1 MINSSRSERKKKL
14 VILCSSYFDRLGHPI
29 FANKI
34 KNELNDQYDGEIEI
48 RGIDTYNNGFSL
60 NKSSNTISMP
70 VIGGSLHNIDTRS
83 ALKKRYGKLGSL
95 FILFIR
101 FISITHFYWQNFRM
115 LDNSGRVIDLEC
127 EPIQAALASVFASI
141 HPDIRISFVIHSM
154 PWEVGSSLMRIYKR
168 LSLTALRFL
177 LRAPGRRAIFM
188 NSAALES
195 AVNKGIDRKQ
205 CVLGGWGY
213 DMLPSDLVFVERPKG
228 DQTII
233 LAFGVLR
240 KDKRID
246 QLVDLF
252 LELDDPQITLR
263 IVGKSLDVDVLYLR
277 RRIIERNSK
286 SKVEI
291 LEGYVEED
299 NIANLFADCHIVV
312 LSHSSGFESMSGPMF
327 LAIQYERP
335 ILCFSGHTVA
345 SLVQESGAG
354 LVVRLEDDRI
364 AISSAIDRL
373 RNWSYEK
380 STLQRYTWGAIA
392 NRMVKDL

>member
-1 MINSSRSERKKKL
+1 MLNSSKSDPRKKL

-34 KNELNDQYDGEIEI
+34 KNELGEQYNGEIEI
-48 RGIDTYNNGFSL
+48 HGIATSIDIFKL
-60 NKSSNTISMP
+60 DESSKVMP
-70 VIGGSLHNIDTRS
+70 TSVIGGSLHNIDTRS

-101 FISITHFYWQNFRM
+101 FISITHFYWQSFRS
-115 LDNSGRVIDLEC
+115 LNNSSRVIDLEC
-127 EPIQAALASVFASI
+127 EPIQAALASVFASV
-141 HPDIRISFVIHSM
+141 HQDIRIGFVIHSM
-154 PWEVGSSLMRIYKR
+154 PWEVQSSLRRIYKR
-168 LSLTALRFL
+168 LSLTALRIL
-177 LRAPGRRAIFM
+177 LSSPSRSAIFM
-188 NSAALES
+188 NTEALES
-195 AVNKGIDRKQ
+195 AVNKGINRKQ

-213 DMLPSDLVFVERPKG
+213 DIMPSDLISVNKPKG
-228 DQTII
+228 DQTVI

-240 KDKRID
+240 NDKRID

-277 RRIIERNSK
+277 RLIIERNSK

-299 NIANLFADCHIVV
+299 KIANLFADCHIAV
-312 LSHSSGFESMSGPMF
+312 LSHSPGFESMSGPMF

-354 LVVRLEDDRI
+354 LVVRLEDDKE
-364 AISSAIDRL
+364 AIRGAIDRL
-373 RNWSYEK
+373 RDWSYEK
-380 STLQRYTWGAIA
+380 ATLQRFTWGAIA